1 MKNCHTRRMKI
12 INNIIASLYIIVLFL
27 LFGCATTTNTANKEE
42 YHTLVN
48 ELLVDMHKSEERIE
62 FHEISDL
69 QHRVKVRSYMAYVDY
84 LHLVNNKNKVVKSY
98 KLNHSNND
106 NIGEEEYKEIK
117 KRINIVGINIRP
129 K

>member
-12 INNIIASLYIIVLFL
+12 INNIKRALYIIVLFIVC
-27 LFGCATTTNTANKEE
+27 GCATTTNTANKEE

-69 QHRVKVRSYMAYVDY
+69 QHRVKAQELGMAYVDY
-84 LHLVNNKNKVVKSY
+84 LHLVNNNKNKVVKSRI
-98 KLNHSNND
+98 KLNHSNN
-106 NIGEEEYKEIK
+106 E
-117 KRINIVGINIRP
+117 
-129 K
+129 

>member
-27 LFGCATTTNTANKEE
+27 LFGCATNTNTAYKEE

-62 FHEISDL
+62 FHEISDV
-69 QHRVKVRSYMAYVDY
+69 QHRVKAQELGMAYVDY
-84 LHLVNNKNKVVKSY
+84 LHLVNNNKNKVVKSRI
-98 KLNHSNND
+98 KLNHSNN
-106 NIGEEEYKEIK
+106 E
-117 KRINIVGINIRP
+117 
-129 K
+129 